1 MTGAGIRTDLPT
13 RIRYSQGAG
22 IYRIIPWGVARPE
35 SLEELRAL
43 LVLAGQHGEPVIPRG
58 TGSAMPGNNVGRGLI
73 LDLTAFDAGRCV
85 VDPDSRRATLSPSI
99 PLSALNRAA
108 RRHDLTFP
116 VDPSSGGWATLGGMV
131 STNAAGPHTVRV
143 GSVRNWV
150 DAVTVETADG
160 PLVLT
165 RGVEPDPGHPV
176 VVRWRAEVDPLI
188 RRHAA
193 RLEAHIPAVR
203 KNSAGYGISYYRTS
217 GDLLDV
223 VIGAEGTLG
232 VLTGIVVR
240 LAPVQTD
247 RASIR
252 VAVRARQ
259 DLPRIIER
267 LRAFDPATMEF
278 LDRSFLQLVGPAA
291 FAADGSGLLSH
302 AGGML
307 LADFEGHEA
316 GEAGR
321 RSNAAAAAMV
331 GDALHVRVATDPRE
345 IDAIWAIR
353 HAASPILAGLSDGR
367 RSLQVIEDGCVPV
380 VRLAEYLDAIDRI
393 TALEQVD
400 AVMFGHA
407 GDGHVHVNLLPD
419 LSHADWID
427 RVRRIYGAVS
437 RAVIAM
443 GGTPSGEHGVGR
455 LREGLLAELY
465 GPEMI
470 ACFRAAKAAF
480 DPDGRFNP
488 GVILGDADPLA
499 NLKVGADA
507 VPIPARIDQYLT
519 AIESEARW
527 GESRWPLH

>member
-22 IYRIIPWGVARPE
+22 IYRIIPWGVGRPE
-35 SLEELRAL
+35 SIDELRAL
-43 LVLAGQHGEPVIPRG
+43 LALARHHGQPVIPRG
-58 TGSAMPGNNVGRGLI
+58 AGSAMPGNNVGPGVI
-73 LDLTAFDAGRCV
+73 LDLTALDAGRCV

-99 PLSALNRAA
+99 PLSSLNLAA
-108 RRHDLTFP
+108 RRHDLIFP
-116 VDPSSGGWATLGGMV
+116 VDPSSGAWATLGGMV
-131 STNAAGPHTVRV
+131 STNAAGPHTVRA

-150 DAVTVETADG
+150 EEVTIETADG

-176 VVRWRAEVDPLI
+176 VVRWRAAVDPLI
-188 RRHAA
+188 RHHAA
-193 RLEAHIPAVR
+193 RLEARIPAVR
-203 KNSAGYGISYYRTS
+203 KNSAGYGIHYYSTS

-223 VIGAEGTLG
+223 VIGSEGTLG

-240 LAPVQTD
+240 LVPVQAD
-247 RASIR
+247 RASLR
-252 VAVRARQ
+252 VAARARGG
-259 DLPRIIER
+259 LPRVIER
-267 LRAFDPATMEF
+267 LRQFDPATMEF
-278 LDRSFLQLVGPAA
+278 LDQSFLQFVGPAA
-291 FAADGSGLLSH
+291 FGAEDPGLLSR

-307 LADFEGHEA
+307 LVDFEGDDA
-316 GEAGR
+316 GEVGR
-321 RSNAAAAAMV
+321 RAHAAAAAML

-345 IDAIWAIR
+345 IEAIWAVR

-380 VRLAEYLDAIDRI
+380 ARLAEYLDAIDRI

-419 LSHADWID
+419 LSRADWVD
-427 RVRRIYGAVS
+427 RVRRIFAAVS
-437 RAVIAM
+437 HAVISM

-455 LREGLLAELY
+455 LREGLLAALY

-470 ACFRAAKAAF
+470 ECFRAVKAAF

-488 GVILGDADPLA
+488 GVILGNADPLSD
-499 NLKVGADA
+499 LKVGADA
-507 VPIPARIDQYLT
+507 AAVPAAMDQYLT

-527 GESRWPLH
+527 GESRWPPH